1 MPELLRMPEVAAGA
15 ASALLSAW
23 SVAADQ
29 EYSAGDVIAV
39 IETDKAVVDMEA
51 EAPGRILRTLVT
63 EGADVAIGDPIAVI
77 AAPGEQVDDIEA
89 ALAALGASS
98 APAATL
104 PAAQSSATT
113 ETVAVD
119 VTPTSATPDTDVPA
133 PAASGGRV
141 FISPIARKLATEAG
155 VDISAI
161 RGSGPQGRI
170 RRRDIES
177 AVALGATQPP
187 APRTAAPSPTTPGAT
202 VPATSAAD
210 HEDVPHT
217 RLRRAIA
224 SRLTQSVVTAPHF
237 YVKGSAR
244 VDRLLDL
251 RAEINSGGDVKV
263 SVNDLLV
270 KAMARAHTLVPDMN
284 VIWTDEYVRRFS
296 QVDIAVAVATPT
308 GLVTPVLRNVD
319 ALTVNEISRQTRDLA
334 ERARGGQLRQHEL
347 EGGST
352 SISNLG
358 MFGTEEFTA
367 IINPPH
373 ASILAVGAARAEA
386 VVADGQVVPAQV
398 LRVVLSVDHRPVD
411 GAVAAEW
418 MQAFTGLLEAPARIL
433 A

>member
-15 ASALLSAW
+15 ESALLSSW
-23 SVAADQ
+23 SVDLEEEYAA
-29 EYSAGDVIAV
+29 GRVIAV

-51 EAPGRILRTLVT
+51 EAPGRILRALVA

-89 ALAALGASS
+89 AVAALGASS
-98 APAATL
+98 PPTP
-104 PAAQSSATT
+104 PAAQPAAA
-113 ETVAVD
+113 TVAVD
-119 VTPTSATPDTDVPA
+119 APPASATPSAVMPVS
-133 PAASGGRV
+133 AASGGRV
-141 FISPIARKLATEAG
+141 FVSPIARKIASEAG

-161 RGSGPQGRI
+161 AGTGPNGRI
-170 RRRDIES
+170 RRRDVEAAIATGVTSAPAAS
-177 AVALGATQPP
+177 AVA
-187 APRTAAPSPTTPGAT
+187 PS
-202 VPATSAAD
+202 VPAEASAAAY
-210 HEDVPHT
+210 EDIPHT
-217 RLRRAIA
+217 RLRKAIA
-224 SRLTQSVVTAPHF
+224 SRLTQSVTTAPHF

-244 VDRLLDL
+244 VDRLMAM
-251 RAEINSGGDVKV
+251 RAEINAGGDVKV

-270 KAMARAHTLVPDMN
+270 KAMAKAHTLVPAMN
-284 VIWTDEYVRRFS
+284 VVWFDDHIRRFS
-296 QVDIAVAVATPT
+296 GVDIAVAVATET
-308 GLVTPVLRNVD
+308 GLVTPVLRGVD
-319 ALTVNEISRQTRDLA
+319 SLSVTEVARQTRDLA
-334 ERARGGQLRQHEL
+334 TRARDGQLRQHEL

-373 ASILAVGAARAEA
+373 ASILSVGAARPEP
-386 VVADGQVVPAQV
+386 VVVDGGIVPAQV

-418 MQAFTGLLEAPARIL
+418 MEAFTALLEAPARIL

>member
-98 APAATL
+98 APAPTL
-104 PAAQSSATT
+104 PAAQPSTTT

-119 VTPTSATPDTDVPA
+119 LTPTSATPGAGVPA
-133 PAASGGRV
+133 PAAGGGRV
-141 FISPIARKLATEAG
+141 FISPIARKLAAEAG

-177 AVALGATQPP
+177 AVALGATQPF
-187 APRTAAPSPTTPGAT
+187 APRSAAPSPSTTSAP
-202 VPATSAAD
+202 VPAASSAS

-244 VDRLLDL
+244 VDRLMDL
-251 RAEINSGGDVKV
+251 RAEINSDGSIKV
-263 SVNDLLV
+263 SVNDLLI
-270 KAMARAHTLVPDMN
+270 KAMARAHTLVPAMN
-284 VIWTDEYVRRFS
+284 VTWADDYVRHFHR
-296 QVDIAVAVATPT
+296 VDIAVAVATPT
-308 GLVTPVLRNVD
+308 GLVTPVLRDVD
-319 ALTVNEISRQTRDLA
+319 ALTVSEIARQTRDLA
-334 ERARGGQLRQHEL
+334 ERAREGQLRQHEL

-358 MFGTEEFTA
+358 MFGTEDFTA

-373 ASILAVGAARAEA
+373 ASILAVGAARREP
-386 VVADGQVVPAQV
+386 VVVGDEIAAAQV

-411 GAVAAEW
+411 GAVAAQW
-418 MQAFTGLLEAPARIL
+418 MREFIGLLEAPARIL

>member
-29 EYSAGDVIAV
+29 EYAAGDVIAV

-51 EAPGRILRTLVT
+51 EAPGRILRALVT

-98 APAATL
+98 APAATT
-104 PAAQSSATT
+104 PAVQPPATT
-113 ETVAVD
+113 ETVPAD
-119 VTPTSATPDTDVPA
+119 ASGAPSTDAPA

-141 FISPIARKLATEAG
+141 FISPIARKLAAEVG

-187 APRTAAPSPTTPGAT
+187 APRTAAPSPSTPSAPM
-202 VPATSAAD
+202 PAASSAG

-244 VDRLLDL
+244 VDRLLDM
-251 RAEINSGGDVKV
+251 RAEINSGGDIKI

-270 KAMARAHTLVPDMN
+270 KAMARAHTLVPAMN
-284 VIWTDEYVRRFS
+284 VTWADDYVRHFHH
-296 QVDIAVAVATPT
+296 VDIAVAVATPT
-308 GLVTPVLRNVD
+308 GLVTPVLRHVD
-319 ALTVNEISRQTRDLA
+319 SLTVSEIAVQTRDLA
-334 ERARGGQLRQHEL
+334 ERARAGQLRQHEL
-347 EGGST
+347 EGGTSST
-352 SISNLG
+352 SNRG
-358 MFGTEEFTA
+358 MYGTEECTA

-373 ASILAVGAARAEA
+373 ASILSVGAAREEP
-386 VVADGQVVPAQV
+386 VVAGGQVVPAHV

-418 MQAFTGLLEAPARIL
+418 MQMFTALLEAPARIL